1 MKLELIYPNF
11 PFWRAEVSRLALFI
25 GDIPFANVHPSR
37 EEFAE
42 MKESGVLTFGQ
53 VPVLKVDGKVISQT
67 GAIARFCGKLSGLY
81 PIEDYF
87 IAAKVDE
94 VIDAATD
101 ISNLMSPTMREKD
114 PEKKLALRK
123 SLAEG
128 KLPQWLG
135 YLERCLEVNSSSGI
149 AASGFFVTDRLT
161 IADLAIWRLLGWL
174 SGGILDGIPKDIMVP
189 FPLLKKH
196 FAVVGNIPKVKQWM
210 SEQYS

>member
-25 GDIPFANVHPSR
+25 GDIPFVNVHPSR

-53 VPVLKVDGKVISQT
+53 VPVLKVDGKVIAQT

-81 PIEDYF
+81 PTEDHF
-87 IAAKVDE
+87 VAAKVDE

-114 PEKKLALRK
+114 PETKLALRK

-135 YLERCLEVNSSSGI
+135 YLERCLEVNSSSE
-149 AASGFFVTDRLT
+149 FFVTDRLT

-174 SGGILDGIPKDIMVP
+174 SGGILDGIPKDIMEP

-196 FAVVGNIPKVKQWM
+196 FDTVGSIPKVQQWM
-210 SEQYS
+210 SKQYGK

>member
-42 MKESGVLTFGQ
+42 MKECGVLTFGQ
-53 VPVLKVDGKVISQT
+53 VPVLKVDGKVIAQT

-81 PIEDYF
+81 PTEDHF
-87 IAAKVDE
+87 VAAKVDE

-114 PEKKLALRK
+114 PETKIALRK

-128 KLPQWLG
+128 ALPQWLG
-135 YLERCLEVNSSSGI
+135 YLERYLEVNGS
-149 AASGFFVTDRLT
+149 SGFFVTARLT

-174 SGGILDGIPKDIMVP
+174 SGGILDGIPKDIIAP

-196 FAVVGNIPKVKQWM
+196 FDMVGNIPKVQQWM
-210 SEQYS
+210 SKQYGK